1 MAGRLSFAIAV
12 NLMTDQFKKGAN
24 QVRASFRAIR
34 AETVAFAAALGA
46 GGLGLSELVGRFAQV
61 ARETSRV
68 TTALKNVSGGTA
80 QYADNLAFVTRLA
93 KQYGLEVNA
102 LTANYARFAATA
114 NVSGMS
120 LLDQRKI
127 FESLSRASTAFGLS
141 AEQTN
146 YVFNA
151 LSQMMSKG
159 KISSEELR
167 QQMGEQLPVALQAM
181 AKAAGVSMGELDK
194 LLQQG
199 QLMSADVLPKF
210 ADALNE
216 LIPNVSTDNLESS
229 INRLQNTFT
238 DLVNSSGVQG
248 FYKRA
253 VELVD
258 SLLQHVRD
266 GVAGIVA
273 FVATMIGLK
282 MVANVAGYFQKIN
295 RTIAG
300 TVTAH
305 QRAEEQK
312 LQATQNTIKAQQRLQ
327 VAETAYANASADQQL
342 AAYDRMEKAK
352 TALARAQAN
361 ERNAVKAAEQ
371 AAEAASAANATTVW
385 GRAYN
390 RITMAAARAWN
401 TIKGLM
407 ASFGWT
413 ALIAGISA
421 AVAALANMTA
431 EWRRIRNAYDDYRSR
446 LEQAAADNTEAVK
459 LQNLLDIMNDRRSS
473 QEDINT
479 AQQTLRQMLGDEQ
492 LTQDEINKRVRQ
504 RISLLRQAARA
515 EQAATEIAQAEGR
528 NREIARSLN
537 VSGEDLDS
545 LYDLYA
551 ASRSGD
557 GNARSQYRQA
567 TQQMASGASRT
578 GIGQNRY
585 IARIN
590 QAMEE
595 YMQNQRVL
603 NDATQVLADSQLAA
617 AKIQSPATVST
628 GTGTGTGSTTP
639 AQSELEKQQQRYAQS
654 LRELEA
660 RREVEAM
667 AADDYAKALNDLN
680 RASLIAARA
689 TGDREV
695 LESQYIRTLQ
705 QAVANPAYSR
715 AQAELSAVQAEY
727 AEAQRTAKARLD
739 ARLITEEQ
747 YRAALSEAAT
757 SAALAAVSID
767 GIGNA
772 AEGFVAQM
780 RGVVA
785 TNADPIEMPTLG
797 TRDATFD
804 YKKSR
809 TDIGRE
815 NLEIWIEYRDNL
827 REKLEEA
834 RRMGSDTAG
843 QLSAELD
850 NAMANVTS
858 LEDAL
863 RLAEVQEDIENFRN
877 QLAEGIY
884 GGVKDIASNAD
895 RLVSAFRNLSD
906 TMNDE
911 DASAWE
917 RVMAVWNTM
926 IQTVDGI
933 MSTINAVENISAIVA
948 KLSGAE
954 ETNKRLADSSVETAS
969 ATVAGKAVE
978 VAANVAASQILIK
991 QDQKE
996 TAAAVTKMAAKS
1008 TAAYAGIPFVGAAL
1022 AAGQIAGMMAMIVGA
1037 SQSIPKFATGGIVT
1051 GGPVAG
1057 DRILARV
1064 NSGEMILNPAQQS
1077 NLFRML
1083 NEGYMGRVNGK
1094 ELVSTQS
1101 IKIRGDQ
1108 LELILNNRLKSKG
1121 LKPLGK

>member
-12 NLMTDQFKKGAN
+12 NLMTEQFKKGAN
-24 QVRASFRAIR
+24 QVRASFRAIK

-46 GGLGLSELVGRFAQV
+46 GGIGLTELVGRFAQV

-80 QYADNLAFVTRLA
+80 QYADNLSYVTRLA

-102 LTANYARFAATA
+102 LTSNYARFIATA

-146 YVFNA
+146 YVFTA

-199 QLMSADVLPKF
+199 QLMSADILPKF

-266 GVAGIVA
+266 GVTGIVA

-282 MVANVAGYFQKIN
+282 MVANIAGYFQKIN
-295 RTIAG
+295 QTIAG

-312 LQATQNTIKAQQRLQ
+312 LLATQNTLKAQQRLKI
-327 VAETAYANASADQQL
+327 AETAYANASADQQL

-361 ERNAVKAAEQ
+361 ERRAVKAAEQ

-385 GRAYN
+385 GKAMT
-390 RITMAAARAWN
+390 RIKMAIAGVATAL
-401 TIKGLM
+401 KGAFM
-407 ASFGWT
+407 SFGIT
-413 ALIAGISA
+413 AIITAISA
-421 AVAALANMTA
+421 LVGYLVNVRKEAERVRNIFSDYQKEAAKAGVGNQ
-431 EWRRIRNAYDDYRSR
+431 EISR
-446 LEQAAADNTEAVK
+446 LQTLQSLYEKANGNLQEQQKYRQEIEK
-459 LQNLLDIMNDRRSS
+459 MLGRQIGKE
-473 QEDINT
+473 EDINT
-479 AQQTLRQMLGDEQ
+479 VIAE
-492 LTQDEINKRVRQ
+492 
-504 RISLLRQAARA
+504 RIKLLEATARA
-515 EQAATEIAQAEGR
+515 DFYAQKKTEYEDR
-528 NREIARSLN
+528 NREVAVNAGMSEADLSRLVDLRG
-537 VSGEDLDS
+537 VSP
-545 LYDLYA
+545 
-551 ASRSGD
+551 RM
-557 GNARSQYRQA
+557 YRQRLY
-567 TQQMASGASRT
+567 QLKDNGADVSA
-578 GIGQNRY
+578 IDKAVNEY
-585 IARIN
+585 ARN
-590 QAMEE
+590 LLVVNDALTHMEE
-595 YMQNQRVL
+595 AVKSGVDINRRDTV
-603 NDATQVLADSQLAA
+603 TTGGTTAA
-617 AKIQSPATVST
+617 
-628 GTGTGTGSTTP
+628 TP

-660 RREVEAM
+660 RREVEKM
-667 AADDYAKALNDLN
+667 STDEYSKALDELN
-680 RASLIAARA
+680 RQSLIAARA

-695 LESQYIRTLQ
+695 LESQYLQTLQ
-705 QAVANPAYSR
+705 QAVNNPAYSR
-715 AQAELSAVQAEY
+715 AQAELAAVQAEY
-727 AEAQRTAKARLD
+727 AETQRTAKARLD

-757 SAALAAVSID
+757 SAALAAVSIN

-772 AEGFVAQM
+772 ADGFVEKM
-780 RGVVA
+780 RNVA
-785 TNADPIEMPTLG
+785 TTNAAPIEMPTLG

-804 YKKSR
+804 YKKSG

-815 NLEIWIEYRDNL
+815 KLEIWIEYRDNL
-827 REKLEEA
+827 RGKLEEA
-834 RRMGSDTAG
+834 RKSGSDLAG
-843 QLSAELD
+843 QLASELD
-850 NAMANVTS
+850 NAIANVTS
-858 LEDAL
+858 LQDAL
-863 RLAEVQEDIENFRN
+863 KIAEVQEDVEELHKELNK
-877 QLAEGIY
+877 GIY
-884 GGVKDIASNAD
+884 SGMKDIASSAD
-895 RLVSAFRNLSD
+895 RTVSAFQNAVDVL
-906 TMNDE
+906 NDA
-911 DASAWE
+911 DASGWE
-917 RVMAVWNTM
+917 KVLAVWNALT
-926 IQTVDGI
+926 QTVDSILSIGQ
-933 MSTINAVENISAIVA
+933 AIETVTDIVK
-948 KLSGAE
+948 KLGQAE
-954 ETNKRLADSSVETAS
+954 KTEAAIQMVTTAQ
-969 ATVAGKAVE
+969 K
-978 VAANVAASQILIK
+978 VAANKMEMTSNIAA
-991 QDQKE
+991 E
-996 TAAAVTKMAAKS
+996 GVAKS
-1008 TAAYAGIPFVGAAL
+1008 TATTEIAANTAKGTSAAAASAANLPFPANLIAIGAAI
-1022 AAGQIAGMMAMIVGA
+1022 AAVIALFA
-1037 SQSIPKFATGGIVT
+1037 SIPKFATGGVVT
-1051 GGPVAG
+1051 GGAKSG
-1057 DRILARV
+1057 DKLLARV
-1064 NSGEMILNPAQQS
+1064 NAGEMILNPAQQS

-1083 NEGYMGRVNGK
+1083 NEGRTTPTGRAMGINIGFDRVRGSDIYLALKNYMKSTGK
-1094 ELVSTQS
+1094 TL
-1101 IKIRGDQ
+1101 
-1108 LELILNNRLKSKG
+1108 
-1121 LKPLGK
+1121 

>member
-1 MAGRLSFAIAV
+1 MSGRLSFAIAV
-12 NLMTDQFKKGAN
+12 NLMTEQFKKGAN
-24 QVRASFRAIR
+24 QIRASFRAIK

-46 GGLGLSELVGRFAQV
+46 GGIGLTELVGRFAQV

-80 QYADNLAFVTRLA
+80 QYADNLSYVTRLA

-102 LTANYARFAATA
+102 LTSSYARFTATA

-120 LLDQRKI
+120 LLDQRKV

-146 YVFNA
+146 YVFTA

-199 QLMSADVLPKF
+199 RLMSADILPKF

-258 SLLQHVRD
+258 RLLQHVRD

-282 MVANVAGYFQKIN
+282 MVANIAGYFQKIN
-295 RTIAG
+295 RTIAR
-300 TVTAH
+300 TVTVH

-312 LQATQNTIKAQQRLQ
+312 LLASQNTLKAQQRLK
-327 VAETAYANASADQQL
+327 VAEAAYANASADQQL

-352 TALARAQAN
+352 TALARAQVN
-361 ERNAVKAAEQ
+361 ERRAVKAAEQ
-371 AAEAASAANATTVW
+371 AAEAASAVQASTTW

-421 AVAALANMTA
+421 AVAALANMAA

-446 LEQAAADNTEAVK
+446 LEQAAADNTEVVK
-459 LQNLLDIMNDRRSS
+459 LQNLLSIMNDRRRS
-473 QEDINT
+473 QEEING
-479 AQQTLRQMLGDEQ
+479 AQEALQGMLGEEK
-492 LTQDEINKRVRQ
+492 LTQDEINKRVQ
-504 RISLLRQAARA
+504 ARIALLKEAARA
-515 EQAATEIAQAEGR
+515 EQAATEIAQTEWR
-528 NREIARSLN
+528 NHELASSLN
-537 VSGEDLDS
+537 VSDKDLDS
-545 LYDLYA
+545 LYNLYT

-557 GNARSQYRQA
+557 SNARRQYRQ
-567 TQQMASGASRT
+567 TTEQMASGASRT

-617 AKIQSPATVST
+617 AKIQSQATVST
-628 GTGTGTGSTTP
+628 GTGAGTGSTTT
-639 AQSELEKQQQRYAQS
+639 QSELEKQQQRYAQS

-660 RREVEAM
+660 RREVEKM
-667 AADDYAKALNDLN
+667 STDEYSKALDELN
-680 RASLIAARA
+680 RQSLIAARA

-695 LESQYIRTLQ
+695 LESQYLQTLQ
-705 QAVANPAYSR
+705 QAVNNPAYSR
-715 AQAELSAVQAEY
+715 VQAELTAVQAEY

-747 YRAALSEAAT
+747 YRNALLQAAS

-767 GIGNA
+767 GIGDA
-772 AEGFVAQM
+772 ADSFVEKM

-785 TNADPIEMPTLG
+785 ANTAPIEVPTLG
-797 TRDATFD
+797 TRDTTFD
-804 YKKSR
+804 YKKSA

-815 NLEIWIEYRDNL
+815 KLEIWIEYRDNL
-827 REKLEEA
+827 KQKLEEA
-834 RRMGSDTAG
+834 KQSGSNMAG
-843 QLSAELD
+843 QLASELD
-850 NAMANVTS
+850 NAIANVTS

-863 RLAEVQEDIENFRN
+863 KLAEVQEDIENFRK

-884 GGVKDIASNAD
+884 GGIKDIASNAD
-895 RLVSAFRNLSD
+895 RLVSAFQNAADVLSD
-906 TMNDE
+906 A
-911 DASAWE
+911 DASGWE
-917 RVMAVWNTM
+917 KVLAVWNAM

-954 ETNKRLADSSVETAS
+954 ETNKRLADSSVETVG

-996 TAAAVTKMAAKS
+996 AAAAVTKMAAKS

-1022 AAGQIAGMMAMIVGA
+1022 AAGQIAAMMALIEGA

-1051 GGPVAG
+1051 GGPATG

-1077 NLFRML
+1077 NLFKML
-1083 NEGYMGRVNGK
+1083 NEGSTATAGHTTGISIGFDRVRGSDIYLALKNYMKSTGK
-1094 ELVSTQS
+1094 
-1101 IKIRGDQ
+1101 
-1108 LELILNNRLKSKG
+1108 RL
-1121 LKPLGK
+1121 

>member
-1 MAGRLSFAIAV
+1 
-12 NLMTDQFKKGAN
+12 MTEQFKKGAN
-24 QVRASFRAIR
+24 QIRASFRAIK

-46 GGLGLSELVGRFAQV
+46 GGIGLTELVGRFAQV

-80 QYADNLAFVTRLA
+80 QYADNLSYVTRLA

-102 LTANYARFAATA
+102 LTSSYARFTATA

-120 LLDQRKI
+120 LLDQRKV

-146 YVFNA
+146 YVFTA

-199 QLMSADVLPKF
+199 RLMSADILPKF

-229 INRLQNTFT
+229 INNLQNTFT

-258 SLLQHVRD
+258 SLLQQVRD

-282 MVANVAGYFQKIN
+282 MVANIAGYFQKIN
-295 RTIAG
+295 RTIAR
-300 TVTAH
+300 TVTVH

-312 LQATQNTIKAQQRLQ
+312 LLATQNRIKAEQRLQ
-327 VAETAYANASADQQL
+327 VAEAAYANASADQQL

-352 TALARAQAN
+352 TALARAQVN
-361 ERNAVKAAEQ
+361 ERRAVKAAEQ
-371 AAEAASAANATTVW
+371 AAEAASAVQASTTW

-421 AVAALANMTA
+421 AVAALANMAA

-459 LQNLLDIMNDRRSS
+459 LQNLLSIMNDRRRS
-473 QEDINT
+473 QEEING
-479 AQQTLRQMLGDEQ
+479 AQEALQGMLGEEK
-492 LTQDEINKRVRQ
+492 LTQDEINKRVQ
-504 RISLLRQAARA
+504 ARIALLKEAARA
-515 EQAATEIAQAEGR
+515 EQAATEIAQAER
-528 NREIARSLN
+528 SNREILQK
-537 VSGEDLDS
+537 SGFTE
-545 LYDLYA
+545 
-551 ASRSGD
+551 
-557 GNARSQYRQA
+557 
-567 TQQMASGASRT
+567 QQMQSLMQLRSAIQPGD
-578 GIGQNRY
+578 
-585 IARIN
+585 IN
-590 QAMEE
+590 TNDEYFGVLKEFRKSNGGKYNIIEE
-595 YMQNQRVL
+595 YKLDNAVAEYAQNMRIL
-603 NDATQVLADSQLAA
+603 NDATQVLSESQLAA
-617 AKIQSPATVST
+617 AKVQSQATVST
-628 GTGTGTGSTTP
+628 GTGAGTGGTA

-660 RREVEAM
+660 RREVEKLST
-667 AADDYAKALNDLN
+667 DEYSKALDELN
-680 RASLIAARA
+680 RQSLIAARA

-695 LESQYIRTLQ
+695 LESQYLQTLQ
-705 QAVANPAYSR
+705 QAVNNPAYSR

-727 AEAQRTAKARLD
+727 VEAQRTAKARLD

-747 YRAALSEAAT
+747 YRNALLQAAS

-767 GIGNA
+767 GIGDA
-772 AEGFVAQM
+772 ADSFVEKM

-785 TNADPIEMPTLG
+785 ANTAPIEVPTLG
-797 TRDATFD
+797 TRDTTFD
-804 YKKSR
+804 YKKSA

-815 NLEIWIEYRDNL
+815 KLEIWIEYRDNL
-827 REKLEEA
+827 KQKLEEA
-834 RRMGSDTAG
+834 KQSGSNMAG
-843 QLSAELD
+843 QLASELD
-850 NAMANVTS
+850 NAIANVTS

-863 RLAEVQEDIENFRN
+863 KLAEVQEDIENFRK
-877 QLAEGIY
+877 QLTEGIY
-884 GGVKDIASNAD
+884 GGIKDIASNAD
-895 RLVSAFRNLSD
+895 RLVSAFQNAADVLSD
-906 TMNDE
+906 A
-911 DASAWE
+911 DASGWE
-917 RVMAVWNTM
+917 KVLAVWNAM

-954 ETNKRLADSSVETAS
+954 ETNKRLADSSVETVG

-996 TAAAVTKMAAKS
+996 AAAAVTKMAAKS

-1022 AAGQIAGMMAMIVGA
+1022 AAGQIAAMMALIEGA

-1051 GGPVAG
+1051 GGPATG

-1077 NLFRML
+1077 NLFKML
-1083 NEGYMGRVNGK
+1083 NEGSTATAGHTTGISIGFDRVRGSDIYLALKNYMKSTGK
-1094 ELVSTQS
+1094 
-1101 IKIRGDQ
+1101 
-1108 LELILNNRLKSKG
+1108 RL
-1121 LKPLGK
+1121 

>member
-1 MAGRLSFAIAV
+1 
-12 NLMTDQFKKGAN
+12 MTEQFKKGAN
-24 QVRASFRAIR
+24 QIRASFRAIK

-46 GGLGLSELVGRFAQV
+46 GGIGLTELVGRFAQV

-80 QYADNLAFVTRLA
+80 QYADNLSYVTRLA

-102 LTANYARFAATA
+102 LTSSYARFTATA

-146 YVFNA
+146 YVFTA

-199 QLMSADVLPKF
+199 RLMSADILPKF

-216 LIPNVSTDNLESS
+216 LIPTVSTDNLESS

-282 MVANVAGYFQKIN
+282 MVANIAGYFQKIN
-295 RTIAG
+295 RAIAR
-300 TVTAH
+300 TVTVH

-312 LQATQNTIKAQQRLQ
+312 LLATQNRIKAEQRLQ
-327 VAETAYANASADQQL
+327 VAEAAYANASADQQL

-352 TALARAQAN
+352 TALARAQVN
-361 ERNAVKAAEQ
+361 ERRAEKAAEQ
-371 AAEAASAANATTVW
+371 AAEAASAVQASTTW

-390 RITMAAARAWN
+390 RITMAAARAWK

-421 AVAALANMTA
+421 AVAALANMAA

-459 LQNLLDIMNDRRSS
+459 LQNLLSIMNDRKRS
-473 QEDINT
+473 QEEINA
-479 AQQTLRQMLGDEQ
+479 AQETLQGMLGEEK
-492 LTQDEINKRVRQ
+492 LTQDEINKRVQ
-504 RISLLRQAARA
+504 ARIALLKEAARA
-515 EQAATEIAQAEGR
+515 EQAATEIAQAER
-528 NREIARSLN
+528 SNREILQK
-537 VSGEDLDS
+537 SGFTE
-545 LYDLYA
+545 
-551 ASRSGD
+551 
-557 GNARSQYRQA
+557 
-567 TQQMASGASRT
+567 QQMQSLMQLRSAIQPGD
-578 GIGQNRY
+578 
-585 IARIN
+585 IN
-590 QAMEE
+590 TNDEYFGVLKEFRKSNGGKYNIIEE
-595 YMQNQRVL
+595 YKLDNAVAEYAQNMRIL
-603 NDATQVLADSQLAA
+603 NDATQVLSESQLAA
-617 AKIQSPATVST
+617 AKVQSQATVST
-628 GTGTGTGSTTP
+628 GTGAGTGGTA

-660 RREVEAM
+660 RREVEKLST
-667 AADDYAKALNDLN
+667 DEYSKALDELN
-680 RASLIAARA
+680 RQSLIAARA

-695 LESQYIRTLQ
+695 LESQYLQTLQ
-705 QAVANPAYSR
+705 QAVNNPAYSR
-715 AQAELSAVQAEY
+715 AQAELTAVQAEY

-747 YRAALSEAAT
+747 YRNALLQAAS

-767 GIGNA
+767 GIGDA
-772 AEGFVAQM
+772 ADSFVEKM

-785 TNADPIEMPTLG
+785 ANTAPIEVPTLG
-797 TRDATFD
+797 TRDTTFD
-804 YKKSR
+804 YKKSA

-815 NLEIWIEYRDNL
+815 KLEIWIEYRDSL
-827 REKLEEA
+827 KALEEELKQK
-834 RRMGSDTAG
+834 GITISEE
-843 QLSAELD
+843 LSKNLD
-850 NAMANVTS
+850 NAIANVTS

-863 RLAEVQEDIENFRN
+863 KLAEVQEDIENFRK

-884 GGVKDIASNAD
+884 GGIKDIASNAD
-895 RLVSAFRNLSD
+895 RLVSAFQNAADVLSD
-906 TMNDE
+906 A
-911 DASAWE
+911 DASGWE
-917 RVMAVWNTM
+917 KVLAVWNAM

-954 ETNKRLADSSVETAS
+954 ETNKRLADSSVETVG

-996 TAAAVTKMAAKS
+996 AAAAVTKMAAKS

-1022 AAGQIAGMMAMIVGA
+1022 AAGQIAAMMALIEGA

-1051 GGPVAG
+1051 GGPATG

-1077 NLFRML
+1077 NLFKML
-1083 NEGYMGRVNGK
+1083 NEGNTATAGHTTGISIGFDRVRGSDIYLALKNYMKSTGK
-1094 ELVSTQS
+1094 
-1101 IKIRGDQ
+1101 
-1108 LELILNNRLKSKG
+1108 RL
-1121 LKPLGK
+1121 

>member
-12 NLMTDQFKKGAN
+12 NLMTEQFKKGAN
-24 QVRASFRAIR
+24 QVRASFRAIK

-46 GGLGLSELVGRFAQV
+46 GGIGLTELVGRFAQV

-80 QYADNLAFVTRLA
+80 QYADNLSYVTRLA

-102 LTANYARFAATA
+102 LTSNYARFIATA

-146 YVFNA
+146 YVFTA

-199 QLMSADVLPKF
+199 QLMSADILPKF

-266 GVAGIVA
+266 GVTGIVA

-295 RTIAG
+295 QTIAG

-312 LQATQNTIKAQQRLQ
+312 LLASQNTLKAQQRLK

-361 ERNAVKAAEQ
+361 ERRAVKAAEQ

-385 GRAYN
+385 GKAMT
-390 RITMAAARAWN
+390 RIKLAIAGVATAL
-401 TIKGLM
+401 KGAFM
-407 ASFGWT
+407 SFGIT
-413 ALIAGISA
+413 AIITAISA
-421 AVAALANMTA
+421 LVGYLVNVRKEAERVRNIFSDYQKEAAKAGVGNQ
-431 EWRRIRNAYDDYRSR
+431 EISR
-446 LEQAAADNTEAVK
+446 LQTLQSLYEKANGNLQEQQKYRQEIEK
-459 LQNLLDIMNDRRSS
+459 MLGRQIGKE
-473 QEDINT
+473 EDINT
-479 AQQTLRQMLGDEQ
+479 VIAE
-492 LTQDEINKRVRQ
+492 RVK
-504 RISLLRQAARA
+504 LLEATARA
-515 EQAATEIAQAEGR
+515 DFYAQKKTEYEDR
-528 NREIARSLN
+528 NREVAVNAGMSEADLSRLVDLRG
-537 VSGEDLDS
+537 VSP
-545 LYDLYA
+545 
-551 ASRSGD
+551 RM
-557 GNARSQYRQA
+557 YRQRLY
-567 TQQMASGASRT
+567 QLKDNGADVSA
-578 GIGQNRY
+578 IDKAVNEY
-585 IARIN
+585 ARN
-590 QAMEE
+590 LLVVNDALAHMEE
-595 YMQNQRVL
+595 AVKSGVDINRRDTV
-603 NDATQVLADSQLAA
+603 TTGVTTAA
-617 AKIQSPATVST
+617 
-628 GTGTGTGSTTP
+628 TP

-660 RREVEAM
+660 RREVEKLST
-667 AADDYAKALNDLN
+667 DEYSKALDELN
-680 RASLIAARA
+680 RQSLIAARA

-695 LESQYIRTLQ
+695 LESQYLQTLQ
-705 QAVANPAYSR
+705 QAVNNPAYSR
-715 AQAELSAVQAEY
+715 AQAELAAVQAEY

-757 SAALAAVSID
+757 SAALAAVSIN

-772 AEGFVAQM
+772 ADGFVEKM
-780 RGVVA
+780 RNVA
-785 TNADPIEMPTLG
+785 TTNAAPIEMPTLG

-804 YKKSR
+804 YKKSG

-815 NLEIWIEYRDNL
+815 KLEIWIEYRDNL
-827 REKLEEA
+827 RGKLEEA
-834 RRMGSDTAG
+834 RKSGSDLAG
-843 QLSAELD
+843 QLASELD
-850 NAMANVTS
+850 NAIANVTS
-858 LEDAL
+858 LQDAL
-863 RLAEVQEDIENFRN
+863 KIAEVQEDVEELHKELNK
-877 QLAEGIY
+877 GIY
-884 GGVKDIASNAD
+884 SGMKDIASSAD
-895 RLVSAFRNLSD
+895 RTVSAFQNAADVL
-906 TMNDE
+906 NDA
-911 DASAWE
+911 DASGWE
-917 RVMAVWNTM
+917 KVLAVWNALL
-926 IQTVDGI
+926 QTVDSILSIGNAIETVTGI
-933 MSTINAVENISAIVA
+933 VKKLGQAEKTEAAIQMVTTSQ
-948 KLSGAE
+948 K
-954 ETNKRLADSSVETAS
+954 
-969 ATVAGKAVE
+969 
-978 VAANVAASQILIK
+978 VAANLMEMTSNIAA
-991 QDQKE
+991 E
-996 TAAAVTKMAAKS
+996 GVAKS
-1008 TAAYAGIPFVGAAL
+1008 TATTEIAANTAKGTSAATASAANLPFPANLIAIGTAIAAV
-1022 AAGQIAGMMAMIVGA
+1022 IALFA
-1037 SQSIPKFATGGIVT
+1037 SIPKFATGGVVT
-1051 GGPVAG
+1051 GGAKSG
-1057 DRILARV
+1057 NKLLARV
-1064 NSGEMILNPAQQS
+1064 NAGEMILNPAQQS

-1083 NEGYMGRVNGK
+1083 NEGRTTPTGRAMGISIGFDRVRGSDIYLALKNYMKSTGK
-1094 ELVSTQS
+1094 TL
-1101 IKIRGDQ
+1101 
-1108 LELILNNRLKSKG
+1108 
-1121 LKPLGK
+1121 

>member
-1 MAGRLSFAIAV
+1 MSGRLSFAIAV
-12 NLMTDQFKKGAN
+12 NLMTEQFKKGAN
-24 QVRASFRAIR
+24 QIRASFRAIK

-46 GGLGLSELVGRFAQV
+46 GGIGLTELVGRFAQV

-80 QYADNLAFVTRLA
+80 QYADNLSYVTRLA

-102 LTANYARFAATA
+102 LTSSYARFTATA

-146 YVFNA
+146 YVFTA

-199 QLMSADVLPKF
+199 RLMSADILPKF

-216 LIPNVSTDNLESS
+216 LIPTVSTDNLESS

-282 MVANVAGYFQKIN
+282 MVANIAGYFQKIN
-295 RTIAG
+295 RAIAR
-300 TVTAH
+300 TVTVH

-312 LQATQNTIKAQQRLQ
+312 LLATQNRIKAEQRLQ
-327 VAETAYANASADQQL
+327 VAEAAYANASADQQL

-352 TALARAQAN
+352 TALARAQVN
-361 ERNAVKAAEQ
+361 ERRAEKAAEQ
-371 AAEAASAANATTVW
+371 AAEAASAVQASTTW

-390 RITMAAARAWN
+390 RITMAAARAWK

-421 AVAALANMTA
+421 AVAALANMAA

-459 LQNLLDIMNDRRSS
+459 LQNLLSIMNDRKRS
-473 QEDINT
+473 QEEINA
-479 AQQTLRQMLGDEQ
+479 AQETLQGMLGEEK
-492 LTQDEINKRVRQ
+492 LTQDEINKRVQ
-504 RISLLRQAARA
+504 ARIALLKEAARA
-515 EQAATEIAQAEGR
+515 EQAATEIAQAER
-528 NREIARSLN
+528 SNREILQK
-537 VSGEDLDS
+537 SGFTE
-545 LYDLYA
+545 
-551 ASRSGD
+551 
-557 GNARSQYRQA
+557 
-567 TQQMASGASRT
+567 QQMQSLMQLRSAIQPGD
-578 GIGQNRY
+578 
-585 IARIN
+585 IN
-590 QAMEE
+590 TNDEYFGVLKEFRKSNGGKYNIIEE
-595 YMQNQRVL
+595 YKLDNAVAEYAQNMRIL
-603 NDATQVLADSQLAA
+603 NDATQVLSESQLAA
-617 AKIQSPATVST
+617 AKVQSQATVST
-628 GTGTGTGSTTP
+628 GTGAGTGGTA

-660 RREVEAM
+660 RREVEKLST
-667 AADDYAKALNDLN
+667 DEYSKALDELN
-680 RASLIAARA
+680 RQSLIAARA

-695 LESQYIRTLQ
+695 LESQYLQTLQ
-705 QAVANPAYSR
+705 QAVNNPAYSR
-715 AQAELSAVQAEY
+715 AQAELTAVQAEY

-747 YRAALSEAAT
+747 YRNALLQAAS

-767 GIGNA
+767 GIGDA
-772 AEGFVAQM
+772 ADSFVEKM

-785 TNADPIEMPTLG
+785 ANTAPIEVPTLG
-797 TRDATFD
+797 TRDTTFD
-804 YKKSR
+804 YKKSA

-815 NLEIWIEYRDNL
+815 KLEIWIEYRDSL
-827 REKLEEA
+827 KALEEELKQK
-834 RRMGSDTAG
+834 GITISEE
-843 QLSAELD
+843 LSKNLD
-850 NAMANVTS
+850 NAIANVTS

-863 RLAEVQEDIENFRN
+863 KLAEVQEDIENFRK

-884 GGVKDIASNAD
+884 GGIKDIASNAD
-895 RLVSAFRNLSD
+895 RLVSAFQNAADVLSD
-906 TMNDE
+906 A
-911 DASAWE
+911 DASGWE
-917 RVMAVWNTM
+917 KVLAVWNAM

-954 ETNKRLADSSVETAS
+954 ETNKRLADSSVETVG

-996 TAAAVTKMAAKS
+996 AAAAVTKMAAKS

-1022 AAGQIAGMMAMIVGA
+1022 AAGQIAAMMALIEGA

-1051 GGPVAG
+1051 GGPATG

-1077 NLFRML
+1077 NLFKML
-1083 NEGYMGRVNGK
+1083 NEGNTATAGHTTGISIGFDRVRGSDIYLALKNYMKSTGK
-1094 ELVSTQS
+1094 
-1101 IKIRGDQ
+1101 
-1108 LELILNNRLKSKG
+1108 RL
-1121 LKPLGK
+1121 

>member
-12 NLMTDQFKKGAN
+12 NLMTEQFKKGAN
-24 QVRASFRAIR
+24 QVRASFRAIK

-46 GGLGLSELVGRFAQV
+46 GGIGLTELVGRFAQV

-80 QYADNLAFVTRLA
+80 QYADNLSYVTRLA

-102 LTANYARFAATA
+102 LTSNYARFIATA

-146 YVFNA
+146 YVFTA

-199 QLMSADVLPKF
+199 QLMSADILPKF

-266 GVAGIVA
+266 GVTGIVA

-295 RTIAG
+295 QTIAG

-312 LQATQNTIKAQQRLQ
+312 LLASQNTLKAQQRLK

-361 ERNAVKAAEQ
+361 ERRAVKAAEQ

-385 GRAYN
+385 GKAMT
-390 RITMAAARAWN
+390 RIKLAIAGVATAL
-401 TIKGLM
+401 KGAFM
-407 ASFGWT
+407 SFGIT
-413 ALIAGISA
+413 AIITAISA
-421 AVAALANMTA
+421 LVGYLVNVRKEAERVRNIFSYYQKEAAKAGVGNQ
-431 EWRRIRNAYDDYRSR
+431 EISR
-446 LEQAAADNTEAVK
+446 LQTLQSLYEKANGNLQEQQKYRQEIEK
-459 LQNLLDIMNDRRSS
+459 MLGRQIGKE
-473 QEDINT
+473 EDINT
-479 AQQTLRQMLGDEQ
+479 VIAE
-492 LTQDEINKRVRQ
+492 RVK
-504 RISLLRQAARA
+504 LLEATARA
-515 EQAATEIAQAEGR
+515 DFYAQKKTEYEDR
-528 NREIARSLN
+528 NREVAVNAGMSEADLSRLVDLRG
-537 VSGEDLDS
+537 VSP
-545 LYDLYA
+545 
-551 ASRSGD
+551 RM
-557 GNARSQYRQA
+557 YRQRLY
-567 TQQMASGASRT
+567 QLKDNGADVSA
-578 GIGQNRY
+578 IDKAVNEY
-585 IARIN
+585 ARN
-590 QAMEE
+590 LLVVNDALAHMEE
-595 YMQNQRVL
+595 AVKSGVDINRRDTV
-603 NDATQVLADSQLAA
+603 TTGVTTAA
-617 AKIQSPATVST
+617 
-628 GTGTGTGSTTP
+628 TP

-660 RREVEAM
+660 RREVEKLST
-667 AADDYAKALNDLN
+667 DEYSKALDELN
-680 RASLIAARA
+680 RQSLIAARA

-695 LESQYIRTLQ
+695 LESQYLQTLQ
-705 QAVANPAYSR
+705 QAVNNPAYSR
-715 AQAELSAVQAEY
+715 AQAELAAVQAEY

-757 SAALAAVSID
+757 SAALAAVSIN

-772 AEGFVAQM
+772 ADGFVEKM
-780 RGVVA
+780 RNVA
-785 TNADPIEMPTLG
+785 TTNAAPIEMPTLG

-804 YKKSR
+804 YKKSG

-815 NLEIWIEYRDNL
+815 KLEIWIEYRDNL
-827 REKLEEA
+827 RGKLEEA
-834 RRMGSDTAG
+834 RKSGSDLAG
-843 QLSAELD
+843 QLASELD
-850 NAMANVTS
+850 NAIANVTS
-858 LEDAL
+858 LQDAL
-863 RLAEVQEDIENFRN
+863 KIAEVQEDVEELHKELNK
-877 QLAEGIY
+877 GIY
-884 GGVKDIASNAD
+884 SGMKDIASSAD
-895 RLVSAFRNLSD
+895 RTVSAFQNAADVL
-906 TMNDE
+906 NDA
-911 DASAWE
+911 DASGWE
-917 RVMAVWNTM
+917 KVLAVWNALL
-926 IQTVDGI
+926 QTVDSILSIGNAIETVTGI
-933 MSTINAVENISAIVA
+933 VKKLGQAEKTEAAIQMVTTSQ
-948 KLSGAE
+948 K
-954 ETNKRLADSSVETAS
+954 
-969 ATVAGKAVE
+969 
-978 VAANVAASQILIK
+978 VAANQMEMTSNIAA
-991 QDQKE
+991 E
-996 TAAAVTKMAAKS
+996 GVAKS
-1008 TAAYAGIPFVGAAL
+1008 TATTEIAANTAKGTSAATASAANLPFPANLIAIGTAIAAV
-1022 AAGQIAGMMAMIVGA
+1022 IALFA
-1037 SQSIPKFATGGIVT
+1037 SIPKFATGGVVT
-1051 GGPVAG
+1051 GGAKSG
-1057 DRILARV
+1057 NKLLARV
-1064 NSGEMILNPAQQS
+1064 NAGEMILNPAQQS

-1083 NEGYMGRVNGK
+1083 NEGRTTPTGRAMGISIGFDRVRGSDIYLALKNYMKSTGK
-1094 ELVSTQS
+1094 TL
-1101 IKIRGDQ
+1101 
-1108 LELILNNRLKSKG
+1108 
-1121 LKPLGK
+1121 

>member
-12 NLMTDQFKKGAN
+12 NLMTEQFKKGAN
-24 QVRASFRAIR
+24 QVRASFRAIK

-46 GGLGLSELVGRFAQV
+46 GGIGLTELVGRFAQV

-80 QYADNLAFVTRLA
+80 QYADNLSYVTRLA

-102 LTANYARFAATA
+102 LTSNYARFIATA

-146 YVFNA
+146 YVFTA

-199 QLMSADVLPKF
+199 QLMSADILPKF

-266 GVAGIVA
+266 GVTGIVA

-295 RTIAG
+295 QTIAG

-312 LQATQNTIKAQQRLQ
+312 LLATQNRIKAEQRLQ
-327 VAETAYANASADQQL
+327 VAQTAYANASADQQL

-361 ERNAVKAAEQ
+361 ERRAVEAATQ
-371 AAEAASAANATTVW
+371 AAAAASAANATTVW
-385 GRAYN
+385 GKAMT
-390 RITMAAARAWN
+390 RIKMAWAGVAAAAR
-401 TIKGLM
+401 
-407 ASFGWT
+407 S
-413 ALIAGISA
+413 ALATMGVGAIIAGISA
-421 AVAALANMTA
+421 AVGALAEMTA
-431 EWRRIRNAYDDYRSR
+431 EWRRIRDVYDDYRTR
-446 LEQAAADNTEAVK
+446 MDQAAADNTEAVK

-479 AQQTLRQMLGDEQ
+479 AQQTLQQMLGDEQ
-492 LTQDEINKRVRQ
+492 LTQDEINKRVQQ

-515 EQAATEIAQAEGR
+515 EQAATEIAQTEGR
-528 NREIARSLN
+528 NRELARSLN
-537 VSGEDLDS
+537 VSGKDLDS
-545 LYDLYA
+545 LYNLYA
-551 ASRSGD
+551 ASRGGD
-557 GNARSQYRQA
+557 SNARRQYRQ
-567 TQQMASGASRT
+567 TTEQMASGASRT

-617 AKIQSPATVST
+617 AKVQNRATVST
-628 GTGTGTGSTTP
+628 GTGTGTGGATP
-639 AQSELEKQQQRYAQS
+639 AQSELEKQQQRYARS

-660 RREVEAM
+660 RREVEKM
-667 AADDYAKALNDLN
+667 STDEYSKALDELN
-680 RASLIAARA
+680 RQSLIAARA

-695 LESQYIRTLQ
+695 LESQYLQTLQ
-705 QAVANPAYSR
+705 QAVNNPAYSR
-715 AQAELSAVQAEY
+715 AQAELAAVQAEY

-757 SAALAAVSID
+757 SAALAAVSIN

-772 AEGFVAQM
+772 ADGFVEKM
-780 RGVVA
+780 RNVA
-785 TNADPIEMPTLG
+785 TTNAAPIEMPTLG

-804 YKKSR
+804 YKKSG

-815 NLEIWIEYRDNL
+815 KLEIWIEYRDNL
-827 REKLEEA
+827 RGKLEEA
-834 RRMGSDTAG
+834 RKSGSDLAG
-843 QLSAELD
+843 QLASELD
-850 NAMANVTS
+850 NAIANVTS
-858 LEDAL
+858 LQDAL
-863 RLAEVQEDIENFRN
+863 KIAEVQEDVEELHKELNK
-877 QLAEGIY
+877 GIY
-884 GGVKDIASNAD
+884 SGMKDLASSAD
-895 RLVSAFRNLSD
+895 RTVSAFQNAADVL
-906 TMNDE
+906 NDA
-911 DASAWE
+911 DASGWE
-917 RVMAVWNTM
+917 KVLAVWNALT
-926 IQTVDGI
+926 QTVDSILSIGQAIETVTGI
-933 MSTINAVENISAIVA
+933 VEQLGQAEQVAAAIHTTATAQKVAANQTEMASNIAAEGVAQSTA
-948 KLSGAE
+948 
-954 ETNKRLADSSVETAS
+954 
-969 ATVAGKAVE
+969 ATE
-978 VAANVAASQILIK
+978 VAANTAKGVSAAGASAASLPFPANLI
-991 QDQKE
+991 
-996 TAAAVTKMAAKS
+996 AIGAAIAAV
-1008 TAAYAGIPFVGAAL
+1008 IAL
-1022 AAGQIAGMMAMIVGA
+1022 FAT
-1037 SQSIPKFATGGIVT
+1037 IPKFATGGVVT
-1051 GGPVAG
+1051 GGAKSG
-1057 DRILARV
+1057 DKLLARV
-1064 NSGEMILNPAQQS
+1064 NAGEMILNPAQQS

-1083 NEGYMGRVNGK
+1083 NEGRTTPTGRAMGISIGFDRVRGSDIYLALKNYMKSTGK
-1094 ELVSTQS
+1094 TL
-1101 IKIRGDQ
+1101 
-1108 LELILNNRLKSKG
+1108 
-1121 LKPLGK
+1121 

>member
-12 NLMTDQFKKGAN
+12 NLMTEQFKKGAN
-24 QVRASFRAIR
+24 QVRASFRAIK

-46 GGLGLSELVGRFAQV
+46 GGIGLTELVGRFAQV

-80 QYADNLAFVTRLA
+80 QYADNLSYVTRLA

-102 LTANYARFAATA
+102 LTSNYARFIATV

-146 YVFNA
+146 YVFTA

-199 QLMSADVLPKF
+199 QLMSADILPKF

-266 GVAGIVA
+266 GVTGIVA

-295 RTIAG
+295 QTIAG

-312 LQATQNTIKAQQRLQ
+312 LLASQNTLKAQQRLK

-361 ERNAVKAAEQ
+361 ERRAVKAAEQ

-385 GRAYN
+385 GKAMT
-390 RITMAAARAWN
+390 RIKLAIAGVATALKGAFMSFGITAIITAISALVGYLVNVRKEAERVRNIFSDYQKEAAKAGVGNQEISRLQTLQSLYEKANGNLQEQQKYRQEIEKMLGRQIGKEEDINAVIAERIKLLEATARADFYAQKKTEYEDRN
-401 TIKGLM
+401 REV
-407 ASFGWT
+407 AVN
-413 ALIAGISA
+413 AGMSEA
-421 AVAALANMTA
+421 DL
-431 EWRRIRNAYDDYRSR
+431 SR
-446 LEQAAADNTEAVK
+446 LVDLRGVSPRMYRQRLYQLKDNGADVSAIDKAVNEYARNLLVVNDALTHMEEAVK
-459 LQNLLDIMNDRRSS
+459 SGV
-473 QEDINT
+473 DINRRDTVTTGGTT
-479 AQQTLRQMLGDEQ
+479 A
-492 LTQDEINKRVRQ
+492 
-504 RISLLRQAARA
+504 A
-515 EQAATEIAQAEGR
+515 
-528 NREIARSLN
+528 
-537 VSGEDLDS
+537 
-545 LYDLYA
+545 
-551 ASRSGD
+551 
-557 GNARSQYRQA
+557 
-567 TQQMASGASRT
+567 
-578 GIGQNRY
+578 
-585 IARIN
+585 
-590 QAMEE
+590 
-595 YMQNQRVL
+595 
-603 NDATQVLADSQLAA
+603 
-617 AKIQSPATVST
+617 
-628 GTGTGTGSTTP
+628 TP

-660 RREVEAM
+660 RREVEKM
-667 AADDYAKALNDLN
+667 STDEYSKALDELN
-680 RASLIAARA
+680 RQSLIAARA

-695 LESQYIRTLQ
+695 LESQYLQTLQ
-705 QAVANPAYSR
+705 QAVNNPAYSR
-715 AQAELSAVQAEY
+715 AQAELAAVQAEY

-757 SAALAAVSID
+757 SAALAAVSIN

-772 AEGFVAQM
+772 ADGFVEKM
-780 RGVVA
+780 RNVA
-785 TNADPIEMPTLG
+785 TTNAAPIEMPTLG

-804 YKKSR
+804 YKKSG

-815 NLEIWIEYRDNL
+815 KLEIWIEYRDNL
-827 REKLEEA
+827 RGKLEEA
-834 RRMGSDTAG
+834 RKSGSDLAG
-843 QLSAELD
+843 QLASELD
-850 NAMANVTS
+850 NAIANVTS
-858 LEDAL
+858 LQDAL
-863 RLAEVQEDIENFRN
+863 KIAEVQEDVEELHKELNK
-877 QLAEGIY
+877 GIY
-884 GGVKDIASNAD
+884 SGMKDIASSAD
-895 RLVSAFRNLSD
+895 RTVSAFQNAADVL
-906 TMNDE
+906 NDA
-911 DASAWE
+911 DASGWE
-917 RVMAVWNTM
+917 KVLAVWNALS
-926 IQTVDGI
+926 QTVDSILSIGNAIETVTGI
-933 MSTINAVENISAIVA
+933 VKKLGQAEKTEAAIQMVTTSQ
-948 KLSGAE
+948 K
-954 ETNKRLADSSVETAS
+954 
-969 ATVAGKAVE
+969 
-978 VAANVAASQILIK
+978 VAANQMEMTSNIAA
-991 QDQKE
+991 E
-996 TAAAVTKMAAKS
+996 GVAKS
-1008 TAAYAGIPFVGAAL
+1008 TATTEIAANTAKGTSAAAASAANLPFPANLIAIGTAIAAV
-1022 AAGQIAGMMAMIVGA
+1022 IALFA
-1037 SQSIPKFATGGIVT
+1037 SIPKFATGGVVT
-1051 GGPVAG
+1051 GGAKSG
-1057 DRILARV
+1057 DKLLARV
-1064 NSGEMILNPAQQS
+1064 NAGEMILNPAQQS

-1083 NEGYMGRVNGK
+1083 NEGRTTPTGRAMGISIGFDRVRGSDIYLALKNYMKSTGK
-1094 ELVSTQS
+1094 TL
-1101 IKIRGDQ
+1101 
-1108 LELILNNRLKSKG
+1108 
-1121 LKPLGK
+1121 

>member
-12 NLMTDQFKKGAN
+12 NLMTEQFKKGAN
-24 QVRASFRAIR
+24 QVRASFRAIK

-46 GGLGLSELVGRFAQV
+46 GGIGLTELVGRFAQV

-80 QYADNLAFVTRLA
+80 QYADNLSYVTRLA

-102 LTANYARFAATA
+102 LTSNYARFIATA

-146 YVFNA
+146 YVFTA

-199 QLMSADVLPKF
+199 QLMSADILPKF

-266 GVAGIVA
+266 GVTGIVA

-295 RTIAG
+295 QTIAG

-312 LQATQNTIKAQQRLQ
+312 LLASQNTLKAQQRLK

-361 ERNAVKAAEQ
+361 ERRAVKAAEQ

-385 GRAYN
+385 GKAMT
-390 RITMAAARAWN
+390 RIKLAIAGVATAL
-401 TIKGLM
+401 KGAFM
-407 ASFGWT
+407 SFGIT
-413 ALIAGISA
+413 AIITAISA
-421 AVAALANMTA
+421 LVGYLVNVRKEAERVRNIFSDYQKEAAKAGVGNQ
-431 EWRRIRNAYDDYRSR
+431 EISR
-446 LEQAAADNTEAVK
+446 LQTLQSLYEKANGNLQEQQKYRQEIEK
-459 LQNLLDIMNDRRSS
+459 MLGRQIGKE
-473 QEDINT
+473 EDINT
-479 AQQTLRQMLGDEQ
+479 VIAE
-492 LTQDEINKRVRQ
+492 RVK
-504 RISLLRQAARA
+504 LLEATARA
-515 EQAATEIAQAEGR
+515 DFYAQKKTEYEDR
-528 NREIARSLN
+528 NREVAVNAGMSEADLSRLVDLRG
-537 VSGEDLDS
+537 VSP
-545 LYDLYA
+545 
-551 ASRSGD
+551 RM
-557 GNARSQYRQA
+557 YRQRLY
-567 TQQMASGASRT
+567 QLKDNGADVSA
-578 GIGQNRY
+578 IDKAVNEY
-585 IARIN
+585 ARN
-590 QAMEE
+590 LLVVNDALAHMEE
-595 YMQNQRVL
+595 AVKSGVDINRRDTV
-603 NDATQVLADSQLAA
+603 TTGVTTAA
-617 AKIQSPATVST
+617 
-628 GTGTGTGSTTP
+628 TP

-660 RREVEAM
+660 RREVEKLST
-667 AADDYAKALNDLN
+667 DEYSKALDELN
-680 RASLIAARA
+680 RQSLIAARA

-695 LESQYIRTLQ
+695 LESQYLQTLQ
-705 QAVANPAYSR
+705 QAVNNPAYSR
-715 AQAELSAVQAEY
+715 AQAELAAVQAEY

-757 SAALAAVSID
+757 SAALAAVSIN

-772 AEGFVAQM
+772 ADGFVEKM
-780 RGVVA
+780 RNVA
-785 TNADPIEMPTLG
+785 TTNAAPIEMPTLG

-804 YKKSR
+804 YKKSG

-815 NLEIWIEYRDNL
+815 KLEIWIEYRDNL
-827 REKLEEA
+827 RGKLEEA
-834 RRMGSDTAG
+834 RKSGSDLAG
-843 QLSAELD
+843 QLASELD
-850 NAMANVTS
+850 NAIANVTS
-858 LEDAL
+858 LQDAL
-863 RLAEVQEDIENFRN
+863 KIAEVQEDVEELHKELNK
-877 QLAEGIY
+877 GIY
-884 GGVKDIASNAD
+884 SGMKDIASSAD
-895 RLVSAFRNLSD
+895 RTVSAFQNAADVL
-906 TMNDE
+906 NDA
-911 DASAWE
+911 DASGWE
-917 RVMAVWNTM
+917 KVLAVWNALL
-926 IQTVDGI
+926 QTVDSILSIGNAIETVTGI
-933 MSTINAVENISAIVA
+933 VKKLGQAEKTEAAIQMVTTSQ
-948 KLSGAE
+948 K
-954 ETNKRLADSSVETAS
+954 
-969 ATVAGKAVE
+969 
-978 VAANVAASQILIK
+978 VAANQMEMTSNIAA
-991 QDQKE
+991 E
-996 TAAAVTKMAAKS
+996 GVAKS
-1008 TAAYAGIPFVGAAL
+1008 TATTEIAANTAKGTSAATASAANLPFPANLIAIGTAIAAV
-1022 AAGQIAGMMAMIVGA
+1022 IALFA
-1037 SQSIPKFATGGIVT
+1037 SIPKFATGGVVT
-1051 GGPVAG
+1051 GGAKSG
-1057 DRILARV
+1057 NKLLARV
-1064 NSGEMILNPAQQS
+1064 NAGEMILNPAQQS

-1083 NEGYMGRVNGK
+1083 NEGRTTPTGRAMGISIGFDRVRGSDIYLALKNYMKSTGK
-1094 ELVSTQS
+1094 TL
-1101 IKIRGDQ
+1101 
-1108 LELILNNRLKSKG
+1108 
-1121 LKPLGK
+1121 